1 MIHPTATPSATRG
14 RQVHARYPIDRS
26 RTLVL
31 GFCEGAMM
39 GLRLASHAF
48 GSIEDAG
55 KVAALAMVAGT
66 APQAVSGLPSGLR
79 IYWVHGRQDAVHNC
93 YRAGRDAARMD
104 EVDGVSAEFREV
116 CLRVPACACVCL
128 RVPACTCVCVCACVR
143 VCVCASVHV
152 ACAYSASCKRSRP
165 PSLRHS
171 QQLQH
176 SHLRACPRCTGGSP
190 PSCLSTAAGGG
201 ASLLLV

>member
-116 CLRVPACACVCL
+116 CACVYLRVPACACMCL
-128 RVPACTCVCVCACVR
+128 RVCVRLCAPVHVCV
-143 VCVCASVHV
+143 SVHARAIPLNLLFRRV
-152 ACAYSASCKRSRP
+152 MSSAAARWSTSTRLSSGMMSRSGDR
-165 PSLRHS
+165 SAL
-171 QQLQH
+171 
-176 SHLRACPRCTGGSP
+176 
-190 PSCLSTAAGGG
+190 
-201 ASLLLV
+201 